1 MQLTTNMK
9 PNRLLIVSIL
19 AVLAGGCAS
28 DFVTTSPDRYYYPDL
43 HNHVITRIDGQ
54 KQGALPRNPP
64 AIDAIVQFSSGR
76 RGEEPFAGA
85 LKDGTDGFNIS
96 DNIGV
101 GNTRFCCF
109 SDPRQ

>member
-1 MQLTTNMK
+1 MK

-64 AIDAIVQFSSGR
+64 AIDAIRSVLESAR
-76 RGEEPFAGA
+76 KRLLRGAQ
-85 LKDGTDGFNIS
+85 DGTDGIDCGRVPWQRTLLLAVYPVITWLCKS
-96 DNIGV
+96 G
-101 GNTRFCCF
+101 
-109 SDPRQ
+109 

>member
-9 PNRLLIVSIL
+9 PNRLLILSML

-28 DFVTTSPDRYYYPDL
+28 DFVPTSPDRYYYPDL
-43 HNHVITRIDGQ
+43 HNHVITKIDGQ
-54 KQGALPRNPP
+54 KNGALPRNPP
-64 AIDAIVQFSSGR
+64 AIDAIVQFSSVR

-85 LKDGTDGFNIS
+85 LKGGTDGFNIA
-96 DNIGV
+96 DDIDFE
-101 GNTRFCCF
+101 NTRFCCF